1 MINLNLGA
9 HLQLLGYWAGEEPY
23 SVLPLVAFHPDE
35 TNYFWLWHFEFGW
48 LRWRLDFGWRR

>member
-1 MINLNLGA
+1 M
-9 HLQLLGYWAGEEPY
+9 GYWAAEEPY